1 MKTLLVLLGLSF
13 FTAGTLN
20 KNTEDDV
27 IAALQAANSGKV
39 VDYMDAM
46 IDLKLPDNVNEITN
60 IKKAQAGIKLGNFF
74 EENGITGFELASKR
88 KMGELL
94 SITGKL
100 VGKTQN
106 YNLTI
111 MLKEKAGKS
120 SIITLRIS

>member
-13 FTAGTLN
+13 FTVNTLLQ
-20 KNTEDDV
+20 NTEDDV
-27 IAALQAANSGKV
+27 INALKAADTEKV
-39 VDYMDAM
+39 VDYMDNM

-60 IKKAQAGIKLGNFF
+60 IKKAQAGIKLKNFF
-74 EENGITGFELASKR
+74 SENDITGFELSSKR

-100 VGKTQN
+100 TGKNQN

-111 MLKEKAGKS
+111 MLKEKGGKS